1 MELKKIKQI
10 LQKYWEGETTE
21 QEERVLTDYF
31 KSDNIAPELKQ
42 EQSFFNGLFE
52 FAAEERD
59 EALEDDIMDHILEQE
74 HREKTHYRWL
84 WQTVSGIAAA
94 LMIAIL
100 AVNLTSNQK
109 PWQDTYSNPDQAYTA
124 ASNTLQYVAGYYQ
137 KGIEELQPVKT
148 LNKASQP
155 LSKGL
160 NKIEKGF
167 QEIQEVE
174 KINEKLK
181 KQ

>member
-1 MELKKIKQI
+1 M
-10 LQKYWEGETTE
+10 
-21 QEERVLTDYF
+21 TDYF
-31 KSDNIAPELKQ
+31 KSDNIAPELQK
-42 EQSFFNGLFE
+42 EQPFFRGFSELRSDT
-52 FAAEERD
+52 RD
-59 EALEDDIMDHILEQE
+59 ETLEDDIMDHILEQE

-84 WQTVSGIAAA
+84 WQAVSGIAAA

-124 ASNTLQYVAGYYQ
+124 ASSTLKYVAGYYQ

-155 LSKGL
+155 LNKSL
-160 NKIEKGF
+160 NKLEKGF
-167 QEIQEVE
+167 QEIQEME
-174 KINEKLK
+174 KINKKLK